1 VASDGARRTSAIP
14 HLDLGSAAADGAAIG
29 AALARFGALT
39 LAGHDVDAACC
50 GRAAAAAARAFALPR
65 EVKERCRGPLDGSQ
79 RGYLP
84 LRTALPDG
92 RETLDRKEAWHARPE
107 GHAAAN
113 LFPEEVPELGPSLLA
128 LLGRLTPVATR
139 VLAGVGA
146 FLGTRPGHFEERV
159 RAGDSLF
166 RVNHYPDSAATG
178 ERARF
183 LAHQD
188 FDLVTL
194 LLGASAPGLE
204 IQGPDG
210 RWQAIA
216 PNPAEILV
224 TAGDILAIESAGAIA
239 STPHR
244 VVAPETSDGGR
255 TSMVYFVSP
264 RPEVTL
270 ANGLSAGEFVG
281 ARLREAGYA

>member
-1 VASDGARRTSAIP
+1 MPVDGDARTPAIP
-14 HLDLGSAAADGAAIG
+14 RLDLRSPAADGAGIG
-29 AALARFGALT
+29 AALARHGALS
-39 LAGHDVDAACC
+39 LAGHGIDAACC
-50 GRAAAAAARAFALPR
+50 GRATAAAARAFALPR
-65 EVKERCRGPLDGSQ
+65 ELKERYRGPRDGSQ

-84 LRTALPDG
+84 LRTVLPDG
-92 RETLDRKEAWHARPE
+92 RETLDRKEAWHARPN

-113 LFPEEVPELGPSLLA
+113 LFPEEVPEFGPSLLE
-128 LLGRLTPVATR
+128 LLGRLLPVATR

-146 FLGTRPGHFEERV
+146 FLGRPPGYFEDRV
-159 RAGDSLF
+159 RDGDSLF
-166 RVNHYPDSAATG
+166 RVNHYPDSAGAG

-204 IQGPDG
+204 IQTRDG
-210 RWQAIA
+210 RWQSIA
-216 PNPAEILV
+216 PDPTDIVV
-224 TAGDILAIESAGAIA
+224 TVGDILAIESAGSIA

-244 VVAPETSDGGR
+244 VVAPEAADGGR

-270 ANGLSAGEFVG
+270 ANGLSAGAFVD

>member
-1 VASDGARRTSAIP
+1 VAIDGDRRTPPIP
-14 HLDLGSAAADGAAIG
+14 RLDLGSPAAEGAAIG
-29 AALARFGALT
+29 AALASFGALT
-39 LAGHDVDAACC
+39 LTGHDIDAACC

-65 EVKERCRGPLDGSQ
+65 EVKERYRGPRDGSQ

-84 LRTALPDG
+84 LRTVLPG
-92 RETLDRKEAWHARPE
+92 GGQTLDRKEAWHARPE
-107 GHAAAN
+107 GHSAAN
-113 LFPEEVPELGPSLLA
+113 LFPKEVPELGPSLLE
-128 LLGRLTPVATR
+128 LLGRLLPVATR
-139 VLAGVGA
+139 VLASVGV
-146 FLGTRPGHFEERV
+146 FLGTPPGHFEDRV
-159 RAGDSLF
+159 RGGDSLF
-166 RVNHYPDSAATG
+166 RVNHYPDSTATG
-178 ERARF
+178 QRARF
-183 LAHQD
+183 LAHRD

-204 IQGPDG
+204 VQTRAG
-210 RWQAIA
+210 RWQPIA
-216 PNPAEILV
+216 PDATDVVV
-224 TAGDILAIESAGAIA
+224 TVGDILAIESAGAIA

-244 VVAPETSDGGR
+244 VVAPGASDGGR